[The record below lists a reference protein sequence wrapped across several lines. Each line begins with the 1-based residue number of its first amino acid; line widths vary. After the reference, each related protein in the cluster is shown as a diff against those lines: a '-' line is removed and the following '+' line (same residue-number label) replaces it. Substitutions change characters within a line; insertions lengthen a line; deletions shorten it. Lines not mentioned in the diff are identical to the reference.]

1 MSWACFIN
9 ILDCNEGRFEFMMKL
24 KVLDTK
30 SGKGGKLFSWVV
42 PLRVYIHGDTHTN
55 QHKV

>member
-1 MSWACFIN
+1 
-9 ILDCNEGRFEFMMKL
+9 MMKL

-30 SGKGGKLFSWVV
+30 SGKGGKLFSWIV